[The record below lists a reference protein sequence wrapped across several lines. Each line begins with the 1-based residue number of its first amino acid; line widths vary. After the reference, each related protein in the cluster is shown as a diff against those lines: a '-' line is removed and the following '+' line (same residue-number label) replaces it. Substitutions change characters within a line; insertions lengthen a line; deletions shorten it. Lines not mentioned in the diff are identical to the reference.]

1 MLNEIMDV
9 KIYHWPE
16 VSTEF
21 IRGWFHFYYPMIIII
36 ESISFILLDEKIEVQ
51 KGKMTRPWY
60 FSIFSP
66 FLC

>member
-21 IRGWFHFYYPMIIII
+21 IRGWFHFYYPMIIIT

-51 KGKMTRPWY
+51 KGKMTR
-60 FSIFSP
+60 S
-66 FLC
+66 